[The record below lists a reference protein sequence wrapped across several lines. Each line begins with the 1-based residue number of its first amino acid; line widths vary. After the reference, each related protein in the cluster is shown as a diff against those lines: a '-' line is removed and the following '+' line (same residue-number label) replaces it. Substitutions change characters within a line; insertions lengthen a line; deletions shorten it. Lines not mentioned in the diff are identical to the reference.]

1 MFLVTNIRIK
11 DKEKFAVFSGMAGSA
26 IKGYGRKLLAKSPDA
41 ERHEGDLKGTKMMI
55 EFDSLNLAKKFYLS
69 DEYLSAKAINIPVLK
84 LI

>member
-1 MFLVTNIRIK
+1 MFLVTNIHIK

-26 IKGYGRKLLAKSPDA
+26 IKAYGGKLLAKSPDT

-55 EFDSLNLAKKFYLS
+55 EFDSLNLPKKNYLS
-69 DEYLSAKAINIPVLK
+69 DEYLSVKVIKIPVLK

>member
-1 MFLVTNIRIK
+1 MFLVTNIHIK
-11 DKEKFAVFSGMAGSA
+11 DKEKFAVFSGMAVSA
-26 IKGYGRKLLAKSPDA
+26 IKAYGGKLLAKSPDA

-69 DEYLSAKAINIPVLK
+69 DEYLSAKAINIPLLK